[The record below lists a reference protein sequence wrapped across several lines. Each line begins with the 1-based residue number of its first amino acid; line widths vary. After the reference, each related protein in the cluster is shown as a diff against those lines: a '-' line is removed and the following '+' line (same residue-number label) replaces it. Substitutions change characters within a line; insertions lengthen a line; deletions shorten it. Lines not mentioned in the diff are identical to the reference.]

1 MKRLKDVEDK
11 TDNQLKEN
19 KHNQLGIES
28 IGYAIKE
35 GLSQRRNMFEKISN
49 QEKLIDH
56 KKLYFRGGNDKD
68 YDFTNFSFLEQLIME
83 KF

>member
-1 MKRLKDVEDK
+1 MLKRLKDIEDK

-35 GLSQRRNMFEKISN
+35 GLSQGRNMFEKISN

-56 KKLYFRGGNDKD
+56 KKLYFRGGND
-68 YDFTNFSFLEQLIME
+68 YDFTNFSFLEQFIME